1 MNILMPQPALLLF
14 FADRSQLPRS
24 DQASGS
30 LIASFPAEE
39 RTPCFCMVEAPA
51 TNSEDLQEYSFASV
65 DCSDDLGQQEEEIQG
80 LQAICGSDCISC
92 LDQAGPSSKL
102 EALKATLLIH
112 VDLPEGQLQLTVGLA
127 RAGCLSISMHAR

>member
-1 MNILMPQPALLLF
+1 
-14 FADRSQLPRS
+14 
-24 DQASGS
+24 
-30 LIASFPAEE
+30 
-39 RTPCFCMVEAPA
+39 MVEAPA
-51 TNSEDLQEYSFASV
+51 TNSEDLQDYSIASV

-112 VDLPEGQLQLTVGLA
+112 VDLPEGQLQLTVRLA
-127 RAGCLSISMHAR
+127 RAGCFSIPMHAH